1 LIYLATTLF
10 LPSQCLTYTTITDGF
25 RNFAST
31 STSYVCDNVT
41 FITTSIWMRFSGDAG
56 TQLATSAVLTYLCGT
71 HATGYYT
78 GLMSSSLGNT
88 TTGSV
93 CHN

>member
-1 LIYLATTLF
+1 LIYLATTLY
-10 LPSQCLTYTTITDGF
+10 LPSQCLTYTTITDGT
-25 RNFAST
+25 RNIAST
-31 STSYVCDNVT
+31 AATYVCDDNT
-41 FITTSIWMRFSGDAG
+41 FNTTATWVRFSGDAG

-71 HATGYYT
+71 NATGYYT
-78 GLMSSSLGNT
+78 GLMPSSSGNT